1 MNYNKT
7 GMELALGTVVIAVL
21 LLIVL
26 AVAAYIF
33 LQGAGGFRSG
43 ISCQGADK
51 SCVETTTCSDENII
65 GGWLCPEG
73 QICCRKG

>member
-1 MNYNKT
+1 
-7 GMELALGTVVIAVL
+7 MELALGTVVIAVL

-43 ISCQGADK
+43 ISCQGQDR
-51 SCVETTTCSDENII
+51 SCVETSSCSDDRVI
-65 GGWLCPEG
+65 GGWMCPEG
-73 QICCRKG
+73 QICCRNG